1 MKFLILDTSTSYC
14 SVTLVVDGNI
24 YADTRYIPRQH
35 NKFLLEIISE
45 LFIKSKCDKKSLDFI
60 SYGVGPGSF
69 VGVRLAA
76 SVVQAF
82 ALSLDIPIVGFSSMF
97 AIAKS
102 TPTKSNKIATILD
115 ARMGDV
121 YLGLYDTDI
130 NTTISEN
137 VYKLDEYSDDLISG
151 YELVGESIVAIDIKI
166 ENDFKVDVSD
176 LVEYVL
182 CEYDRQKQHN
192 LLTHETY
199 PVYLRGTSH
208 WKKKDD

>member
-1 MKFLILDTSTSYC
+1 
-14 SVTLVVDGNI
+14 
-24 YADTRYIPRQH
+24 
-35 NKFLLEIISE
+35 LLEIISE
-45 LFIKSKCDKKSLDFI
+45 LFIKSKCDKKSLDFV
-60 SYGVGPGSF
+60 SYGIGPGSF

-102 TPTKSNKIATILD
+102 TPAKSNKVATVLD

-121 YLGLYDTDI
+121 YLGLYDT
-130 NTTISEN
+130 NSNETISEN
-137 VYKLDEYSDDLISG
+137 VYKLDEYTDDLIFG
-151 YELVGESIVAIDIKI
+151 YELVGESIPALDINIEKDLKI
-166 ENDFKVDVSD
+166 DVSD

-182 CEYDRQKQHN
+182 CEYERQKQHN